1 MPAYHSLRQKPS
13 SVISVCDL
21 CGHDQFTVV
30 ATTDRLHYPL
40 QSLVCHSCGLVS
52 TNPRPSDEDV
62 EKFYRDDYR
71 KEYKQTLKP
80 RLKHVY
86 RAGMVALERLRYT
99 LPLLRRDDRI
109 LDLGAGGGEFLFL
122 LRGLGHNVGGIEP
135 NLGYGGMARDIL
147 GLPVQVTTYQHAEV
161 EAGSQDVVTC
171 FHVLEHIPHPV
182 EALSIMA
189 RWLTENGLLLI
200 EVPHVLSRCQWPHS
214 RYHIGHLHHFSS
226 STLALAGQK
235 AGLRAVDTFT
245 SADGGNLM
253 VVFRRADGQPAPA
266 QTSIPG
272 HMQRVRQ
279 HLRDHTPLSHLLTY
293 HPYLRPFQKLRMRAD
308 ELLTLARM
316 HDAHDVLDHLL
327 HRARRVQESWTAS
340 QARGELDLSA
350 GVLDASGA

>member
-1 MPAYHSLRQKPS
+1 MPAYFRLRQKPTS
-13 SVISVCDL
+13 LISVCDL

-30 ATTDRLHYPL
+30 ATTDRLKRPL

-71 KEYKQTLKP
+71 QEYKQTFKP
-80 RLKHVY
+80 KLKHIY
-86 RAGMVALERLRYT
+86 RAGRVALERLRYT
-99 LPLLRRDDRI
+99 LPLLRRDDQI
-109 LDLGAGGGEFLFL
+109 LDLGAGGGEFLFM
-122 LRGLGHNVGGIEP
+122 LRGLGHFASGIEP

-147 GLPVQVTTYQHAEV
+147 GLPVQVSTYQHAEV
-161 EAGSQDVVTC
+161 RAGSQDVVTC
-171 FHVLEHIPHPV
+171 FHVLEHLPHPV

-189 RWLTENGLLLI
+189 SWLTENGLLLI

-226 STLALAGQK
+226 SNLALAGQK

-253 VVFRRADGQPAPA
+253 VVFRRIQGAPPTVQA
-266 QTSIPG
+266 SIPG

-279 HLRDHTPLSHLLTY
+279 HLREHTPLSHLLSF
-293 HPYLRPFQKLRMRAD
+293 HPYLRPFQKLRQRAD
-308 ELLTLARM
+308 EQLTLAGM
-316 HDAHDVLDHLL
+316 NDPHDVLDHLL
-327 HRARRVQESWTAS
+327 NHAKRVQESWVAS

-350 GVLDASGA
+350 SILDASGA